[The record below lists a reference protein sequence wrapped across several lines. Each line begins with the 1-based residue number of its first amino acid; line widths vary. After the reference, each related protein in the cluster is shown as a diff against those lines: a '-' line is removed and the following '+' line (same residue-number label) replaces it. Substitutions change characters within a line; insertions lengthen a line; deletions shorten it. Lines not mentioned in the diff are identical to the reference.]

1 LNIHCGNWQQVRRA
15 NKARKTIG
23 GIHIDSHH
31 QIEPQ
36 ERQVS
41 EVILSQTFAAEMSM
55 HTTKTA
61 KAIHRYTNAFEVGK
75 FKAPVITDHYVFHV
89 AAAIDESA
97 DLSPGF
103 V

>member
-1 LNIHCGNWQQVRRA
+1 LNVYRRHWEQVRRA

-23 GIHIDSHH
+23 GIHVDSHH

-41 EVILSQTFAAEMSM
+41 EIILSQTFAAEMSM

-61 KAIHRYTNAFEVGK
+61 KAIHRDTNAFEVWKLNG
-75 FKAPVITDHYVFHV
+75 PVVTDHYVFHV
-89 AAAIDESA
+89 AAAIDERA
-97 DLSPGF
+97 DLSPRF